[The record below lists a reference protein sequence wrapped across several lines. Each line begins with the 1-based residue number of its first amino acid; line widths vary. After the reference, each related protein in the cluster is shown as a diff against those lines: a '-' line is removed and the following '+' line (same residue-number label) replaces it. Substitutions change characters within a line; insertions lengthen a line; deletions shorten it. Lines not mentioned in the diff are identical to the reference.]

1 MPVLPGTLERP
12 EHLPPTTTPH
22 TYLADNADIASM
34 LGALTPIM
42 LIGLDIETT
51 GPDPHRGRLR
61 LLTLATPD
69 RAYVIDCLKIPGVAD
84 LVAHLFR
91 DPARTFV
98 AHHAALAQGFLLA
111 AGILPVD
118 GVGPESGWWDTM
130 IASQFLDGG
139 PNLHTPSHHT
149 LEGVAT
155 RLGMGARD
163 AALLL
168 PLYHKQRTLVEQAG
182 LGQVAAIEMAAMP
195 AMALMSFAG
204 MPIDAGRWRALARDA
219 QAAKVAAAGQIRA
232 LLGPID
238 PDSHAQV
245 LKALRAAGVQI
256 ASTKAEALAAV
267 AGAHA
272 VIPSLLEY
280 LKAGKMLSTY
290 GTEFLAKNL
299 NPLTGRIHTHLSQ
312 IGTTTGRMSSSSPNL
327 QQVPRSADYR
337 GAFRVGDGMAL
348 IRADYSQIEVR
359 AAAVIAGEDTMLGS
373 YQDEGDIYALT
384 ASRLLG
390 IPEDRVTKAE
400 RQQAKAITLG
410 YIFGM
415 GAERCVEHAKT
426 SYGVTLTL
434 DDARAF
440 RNAFFAL
447 YPQIKSWHVRE
458 TTCLDPDTDTLTAD
472 GGPKDTRTLAGRLR
486 RDVTSYTERINGP
499 VQGTAADGLKASLA
513 RLYRERGGLPGVRIL
528 LAIHDEIL
536 LEAPIGLADAAAA
549 WLRRVMEEEMAAILG
564 RQVPVVAEASVVR
577 DWAGTPL

>member
-1 MPVLPGTLERP
+1 LDQERLAAIWGSPSLDAVPAFLATPVVARNAPPEEGVPELPAPEDGVLAPPGPRSVPGKGLPFLARSRYQERASPEEDTPPFQRSWLFSRSLLQKNTRDKISYKSPVRTKRPVCREMPVLPGTLERP

-219 QAAKVAAAGQIRA
+219 QAAKVAAA
-232 LLGPID
+232 
-238 PDSHAQV
+238 
-245 LKALRAAGVQI
+245 
-256 ASTKAEALAAV
+256 
-267 AGAHA
+267 
-272 VIPSLLEY
+272 
-280 LKAGKMLSTY
+280 
-290 GTEFLAKNL
+290 AK
-299 NPLTGRIHTHLSQ
+299 
-312 IGTTTGRMSSSSPNL
+312 
-327 QQVPRSADYR
+327 
-337 GAFRVGDGMAL
+337 
-348 IRADYSQIEVR
+348 
-359 AAAVIAGEDTMLGS
+359 
-373 YQDEGDIYALT
+373 
-384 ASRLLG
+384 
-390 IPEDRVTKAE
+390 
-400 RQQAKAITLG
+400 
-410 YIFGM
+410 
-415 GAERCVEHAKT
+415 
-426 SYGVTLTL
+426 
-434 DDARAF
+434 
-440 RNAFFAL
+440 
-447 YPQIKSWHVRE
+447 
-458 TTCLDPDTDTLTAD
+458 
-472 GGPKDTRTLAGRLR
+472 
-486 RDVTSYTERINGP
+486 
-499 VQGTAADGLKASLA
+499 GTA
-513 RLYRERGGLPGVRIL
+513 
-528 LAIHDEIL
+528 
-536 LEAPIGLADAAAA
+536 
-549 WLRRVMEEEMAAILG
+549 
-564 RQVPVVAEASVVR
+564 
-577 DWAGTPL
+577 